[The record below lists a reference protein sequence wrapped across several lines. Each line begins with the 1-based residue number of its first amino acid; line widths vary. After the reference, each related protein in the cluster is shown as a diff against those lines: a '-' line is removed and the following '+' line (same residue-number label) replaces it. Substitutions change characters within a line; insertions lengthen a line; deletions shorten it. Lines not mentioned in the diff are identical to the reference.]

1 MRVLVAGGRGFI
13 GTATVSALAAAG
25 HQPGVLEHED
35 DPVAVGGAGWDA
47 MVWAAGSRRALA
59 ADNHAEHVRA
69 PLAALAAVAGTGG
82 LARLVYLSSGE
93 TYGIQAVPFREVTPQ
108 LGTSSYAQAKIAG
121 ERALAAACAARGVA
135 LTVLRPSVAYGPG
148 QRGPMFVPSLVQALV
163 TGARFPMTAG
173 EQTRDLIHVDDVA
186 RAIIAALAGPA
197 GTYNVG
203 SGSEVTM
210 RWLAADLAARFG
222 GDLHSR
228 LDIGALP
235 YRPDEQLRYLLDS
248 TLAAAELGWRPDI
261 GLAGGLD
268 QVVAAARV
276 AVSS

>member
-13 GTATVSALAAAG
+13 GTATLRALAAAG

-35 DPVAVGGAGWDA
+35 DAAVVGGAGWDA
-47 MVWAAGSRRALA
+47 LVWAAGSRRATA
-59 ADNHAEHVRA
+59 QDNRAEHVTA
-69 PLAALAAVAGTGG
+69 PLAALAATGG

-93 TYGIQAVPFREVTPQ
+93 TYGIQAVPFREATPQ
-108 LGTSSYAQAKIAG
+108 LGTSSYAHAKIAG
-121 ERALAAACAARGVA
+121 ERALAVACAARGVA

-186 RAIIAALAGPA
+186 RAIIAALVGRP
-197 GTYNVG
+197 GTYNIG
-203 SGSEVTM
+203 SGTEVTM

-248 TLAAAELGWRPDI
+248 TLAAAALGWRPEI
-261 GLAGGLD
+261 ALASGLD
-268 QVVAAARV
+268 QVVAAARA